1 MSQRERKRES
11 ERESESEKRKG
22 KEREKEKTK
31 VRAIIF
37 LNRLGQIK
45 NPRTKQYYT
54 GKSGIVCSYQSLEIG
69 NYILSC

>member
-11 ERESESEKRKG
+11 ERESESEREKGKG
-22 KEREKEKTK
+22 KEREREKTK

-45 NPRTKQYYT
+45 NLRTKQYCT
-54 GKSGIVCSYQSLEIG
+54 GKSGIVCS
-69 NYILSC
+69 